1 MSNQNLNF
9 DNTNKT
15 QDKKGIYFSN
25 VQVFPK
31 VGTLPNSEKVKF
43 VGHYGSVTK
52 IRYISTKTFPHHMVS
67 IGDDRKICIW
77 NIQTNSCDK
86 IIPIDFFIYDFILAD
101 EENLII
107 CGEAIQKID
116 MVNNTIYYTIKP
128 KIGFY
133 KEYSALTLV
142 NSTLAAASSMNR
154 KVILFEIS
162 TGKIVKTIL
171 MNNIHYICK
180 LETEKETKKKQR
192 KKKEGEEEV
201 ENEQEEEEDEEEEK
215 DQIEPLNKQDSNAN
229 SSTNRKSL
237 GQSLPNSEKTKEEAK
252 TKKKKKCLRNIGSA
266 NCICTKDNHKGY
278 VYLLLGL
285 NTEEFPNSIISG
297 GDDNIVKITKTDNNE
312 VIDFIGHEDTISAI
326 SIMNKKFLLSGSYDR
341 TIRKWNMLSRQCEE
355 IMNKHT
361 AIITIVYPLNDKY
374 LLSSAMDRKIMIWDD
389 NGNCVKTFS
398 FENGT
403 LMTTVKCEED
413 TFIYGDSKGELF
425 IKKINW

>member
-9 DNTNKT
+9 DNTTKT
-15 QDKKGIYFSN
+15 QNKNGIYFSN

-43 VGHYGSVTK
+43 VGHYGSITK

-77 NIQTNSCDK
+77 NIKTNSCDK
-86 IIPIDFFIYDFILAD
+86 IIPIDFFIYDFVLAD
-101 EENLII
+101 EENLIV
-107 CGEAIQKID
+107 CGEEIQKID

-154 KVILFEIS
+154 KIILFEIS
-162 TGKIVKTIL
+162 TGKIVKTIM
-171 MNNIHYICK
+171 MNNIHYLCK
-180 LETEKETKKKQR
+180 LENEKEEKIKQR
-192 KKKEGEEEV
+192 KKKEEEGDK
-201 ENEQEEEEDEEEEK
+201 EQEEDEDEEEEK
-215 DQIEPLNKQDSNAN
+215 DQIEPLNKQEINIG

-237 GQSLPNSEKTKEEAK
+237 EQQSLPINEKNKET
-252 TKKKKKCLRNIGSA
+252 TKKKKKKFIRNIGSA
-266 NCICTKDNHKGY
+266 NCLCTKDNHKGY

-285 NTEEFPNSIISG
+285 NTEEFPNSVISG

-355 IMNKHT
+355 ILNKHT
-361 AIITIVYPLNDKY
+361 SIITIVYPLNDKY
-374 LLSSAMDRKIMIWDD
+374 LLSSAMDRKIMIWNE

-403 LMTTVKCEED
+403 LMTTAKCEED